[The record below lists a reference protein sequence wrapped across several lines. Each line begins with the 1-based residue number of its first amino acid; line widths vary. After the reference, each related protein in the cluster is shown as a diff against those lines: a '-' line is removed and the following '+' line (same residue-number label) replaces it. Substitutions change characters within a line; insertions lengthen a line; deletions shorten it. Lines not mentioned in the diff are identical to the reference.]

1 MSDNNFVKVFFV
13 QKINEEEFEIESLCC
28 EKFGDHFLIDN
39 IPFVAKN
46 VSSGDIIKATFDEEE
61 KRYYF
66 DDFIENSGKSTIRVY
81 ILDKSKRE
89 ELEKYILENN
99 CEYEG
104 FEQRNIIA
112 INVLKEVDYK
122 PLKNYLDIGESRQF
136 WSYEESCL
144 EHIY

>member
-13 QKINEEEFEIESLCC
+13 QKISEEEFEIESLWC
-28 EKFGDHFLIDN
+28 EKFGNRFLIDN

-66 DDFIENSGKSTIRVY
+66 DDLIENSGNSTIRVY

-112 INVLKEVDYK
+112 INVLKEADYK
-122 PLKNYLDIGESRQF
+122 PLKNYLDIGERRQF